1 MEKEWEIN
9 ADGLYIKVVRYSD
22 TVRMVCISESPGVLF
37 HRESVLTVQQSK
49 KIEAIFRAANRAAA
63 GEGKP

>member
-9 ADGLYIKVVRYSD
+9 ADGLYIKVVRYRD
-22 TVRMVCISESPGVLF
+22 TVRMVCIREAPGVLL
-37 HRESVLTVQQSK
+37 HSESVLTVEQSK

-63 GEGKP
+63 GEGK